1 MTEVLPN
8 SSINEKS
15 KQSIFNRIKLIQRY
29 FSQSTLHSKSMDKSS
44 KSILTNQHKTLNDN
58 LLPCQQITS
67 SKSND
72 HHHHH
77 HHDKKNWTMKQFK
90 NYIKI
95 NHSNKHQH
103 KSTTL
108 TVIPTRQMITPYSSY
123 SYNPYHTLKE
133 ISFNKNEMIN
143 VQTFKS
149 IDDISSL
156 QQSISLSS
164 LSLDDDDD
172 DDDDDDQNKSY
183 QKITNLDEMNDE
195 NMIVTK
201 FVNDII
207 KQSDLDKSWL
217 TIDDDNDHHH
227 HQQQREQHQQQRE
240 RQQQQQREQQQ
251 QQQREQRQHQR
262 EQQQREQQQ
271 RQLSMSDIYPICT
284 SHDQLNDS
292 LKYFTSLS
300 SNMSIIKK
308 KEKNFNILSSIL
320 SKCNNNND
328 KSLLLKR
335 NLNRLK
341 KCKTL
346 STMEID
352 LLLCENTRFFSTGWR
367 C

>member
-29 FSQSTLHSKSMDKSS
+29 FSNSTLQSKSMDKSS
-44 KSILTNQHKTLNDN
+44 KSILTIQHKTLNDN

-67 SKSND
+67 SKSNAHHHH

-77 HHDKKNWTMKQFK
+77 HHDKKHWTMKQFK

-108 TVIPTRQMITPYSSY
+108 TVIPTKEMITPYSSY
-123 SYNPYHTLKE
+123 SYNSYTKQYHTLKE
-133 ISFNKNEMIN
+133 ISSNKNDMIN

-164 LSLDDDDD
+164 LSLDDDDH
-172 DDDDDDQNKSY
+172 DDDDDQNKSY

-195 NMIVTK
+195 NMTVSK

-217 TIDDDNDHHH
+217 TIDYDDDHHH
-227 HQQQREQHQQQRE
+227 HLQQQREQHRQQREQQHQREQQQRE
-240 RQQQQQREQQQ
+240 QQQRGQHQQEQQHRQEQHQQQQQREQQQ
-251 QQQREQRQHQR
+251 RERQ
-262 EQQQREQQQ
+262 QQQ

-284 SHDQLNDS
+284 SHDPLSDS

-308 KEKNFNILSSIL
+308 KEKNFNIFLSIL
-320 SKCNNNND
+320 SKCNNNN
-328 KSLLLKR
+328 
-335 NLNRLK
+335 
-341 KCKTL
+341 
-346 STMEID
+346 
-352 LLLCENTRFFSTGWR
+352 
-367 C
+367 